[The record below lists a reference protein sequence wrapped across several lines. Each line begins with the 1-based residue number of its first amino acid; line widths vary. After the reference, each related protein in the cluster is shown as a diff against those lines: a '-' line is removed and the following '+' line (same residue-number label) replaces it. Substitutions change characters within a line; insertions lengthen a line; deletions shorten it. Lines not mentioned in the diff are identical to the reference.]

1 MLTTLS
7 HRRYLLC
14 LASLFAVLWIA
25 LAIRPLHRDD
35 WLLENALVGL
45 FILAL
50 VLSHRRFVF
59 SRVSMTLIFLF
70 LCLHE
75 VGAHYTYSEVPVDRW
90 TEYLTGRT
98 LTDMTGWKR
107 NHFDRLVHFCYGLM
121 LAYPIREIFLRV
133 ANVRGF
139 WGYFLPWD
147 FTLSTSMIYE
157 LVEWAAAEIFGGE
170 LGMAYL
176 GTQGDIW
183 DAHKDM
189 ALAGLGATVA
199 LAAIVAINRS
209 TQRDFS
215 REWAE
220 SLRVKQAVPH
230 DG

>member
-1 MLTTLS
+1 
-7 HRRYLLC
+7 
-14 LASLFAVLWIA
+14 
-25 LAIRPLHRDD
+25 
-35 WLLENALVGL
+35 
-45 FILAL
+45 
-50 VLSHRRFVF
+50 
-59 SRVSMTLIFLF
+59 
-70 LCLHE
+70 
-75 VGAHYTYSEVPVDRW
+75 
-90 TEYLTGRT
+90 
-98 LTDMTGWKR
+98 
-107 NHFDRLVHFCYGLM
+107 M

-139 WGYFLPWD
+139 WGYLLPWD

-157 LVEWAAAEIFGGE
+157 LIEWAAAEMFGGE

-189 ALAGLGATVA
+189 AFAGLGATVA
-199 LAAIVAINRS
+199 LAAIVTINLC

-230 DG
+230 DGSPSGTSNI